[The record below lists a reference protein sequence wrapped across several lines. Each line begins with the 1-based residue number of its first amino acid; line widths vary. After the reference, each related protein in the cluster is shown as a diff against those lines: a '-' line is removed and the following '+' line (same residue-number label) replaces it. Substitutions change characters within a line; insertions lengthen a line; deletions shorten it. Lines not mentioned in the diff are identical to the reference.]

1 MVKRC
6 LLVLALA
13 ASHSPVASSTAAP
26 VAAAPG
32 GTAPGTAAPRHDSRA
47 EADKYQTWKIQAA
60 GILMARA
67 DANSLATAAALR
79 YTGPAYAGPPYGGPA
94 YGAAVY
100 GSKTGV
106 NPKPGPTAL
115 ELAARASELAP
126 QNASIGWLHLQLC
139 AGTPACDIRDVAT
152 VMRWV
157 DADNG
162 AAWLQTLAAAQRER
176 DATEVDRI
184 LADMA
189 QGAHFDLYSNRIV
202 VLMADALDAVRD
214 QLPGGF
220 AASDAARLATVSAIA
235 GGEIIPP
242 FTALAEACRESSAVP
257 ERRELCLKL
266 SKIMQRGDTIA
277 AQLAGFSI
285 EKHLLAPDSKEARAI
300 AERRHILEWRAA
312 AAAKFNSPLL
322 PWTKNARAR
331 ARLAEMRAMPREEDV
346 CIAILRENKMALDP
360 PEVHP

>member
-13 ASHSPVASSTAAP
+13 TTHSPVAPGVGVAGAAAP
-26 VAAAPG
+26 AVAAA
-32 GTAPGTAAPRHDSRA
+32 GTTTPRSHSHAAEDKYLTLRA
-47 EADKYQTWKIQAA
+47 EAAA
-60 GILMARA
+60 TLSSRA

-79 YTGPAYAGPPYGGPA
+79 YAAGPG
-94 YGAAVY
+94 YGA
-100 GSKTGV
+100 KTV
-106 NPKPGPTAL
+106 SLSLKPSAL

-139 AGTPACDIRDVAT
+139 SGTPSCDIRDVAT
-152 VMRWV
+152 VLRWV

-162 AAWLQTLAAAQRER
+162 AAWLQTLAVAQKDW

-189 QGAHFDLYSNRIV
+189 RAARFDFYWNRIV
-202 VLMADALDAVRD
+202 VLMVDALDAARD

-220 AASDAARLATVSAIA
+220 AGSDSARLTTVSGIA
-235 GGEIIPP
+235 SGEIIPP
-242 FTALAEACRESSAVP
+242 FTALVEACREWNAAP
-257 ERRELCLKL
+257 ERRELCMKL
-266 SKIMQRGDTIA
+266 SKTMQRGDTIV
-277 AQLAGFSI
+277 AQLVGFSI
-285 EKHLLAPDSKEARAI
+285 ERHLLAPDSKEARAI
-300 AERRHILEWRAA
+300 AERRHVLEWRVA
-312 AAAKFNSPLL
+312 AAAKFDNPLL

-346 CIAILRENKMALDP
+346 CIAILREHKMALDP

>member
-13 ASHSPVASSTAAP
+13 GTHFP
-26 VAAAPG
+26 AAAG
-32 GTAPGTAAPRHDSRA
+32 VGASGVVTPGTTPRYNAHTR
-47 EADKYQTWKIQAA
+47 ADKYQAWRAA
-60 GILMARA
+60 AAAALIARA

-79 YTGPAYAGPPYGGPA
+79 YTGPAY
-94 YGAAVY
+94 GAKSV
-100 GSKTGV
+100 SPV
-106 NPKPGPTAL
+106 PGPTAL

-139 AGTPACDIRDVAT
+139 SGTPPCDIRDVAT

-157 DADNG
+157 DAENS

-176 DATEVDRI
+176 DVTEVDRI

-189 QGAHFDLYSNRIV
+189 QGARFDFYWNRIV
-202 VLMADALDAVRD
+202 VLMVDALDAARD

-220 AASDAARLATVSAIA
+220 AASASARLATVSGIA
-235 GGEIIPP
+235 SGEIIPP
-242 FTALAEACRESSAVP
+242 FSALVEACRESNAAA

-266 SKIMQRGDTIA
+266 SKTMQRGDTIA
-277 AQLAGFSI
+277 AQMVGFSI
-285 EKHLLAPDSKEARAI
+285 EKHLLAADSKEARAI
-300 AERRHILEWRAA
+300 AERRHALEWRVAA
-312 AAAKFNSPLL
+312 AARFDKPLL

-331 ARLAEMRAMPREEDV
+331 ARLVQMRAMPREEDV
-346 CIAILRENKMALDP
+346 CIAILREHRMALDP